1 MSLRLTPQDEIA
13 VWGSRRGPVDVGT
26 TWYRESDLS
35 LTRELPGPRIVAS
48 ST

>member
-26 TWYRESDLS
+26 TWYRESGLS
-35 LTRELPGPRIVAS
+35 LTRELPAPRIVAS